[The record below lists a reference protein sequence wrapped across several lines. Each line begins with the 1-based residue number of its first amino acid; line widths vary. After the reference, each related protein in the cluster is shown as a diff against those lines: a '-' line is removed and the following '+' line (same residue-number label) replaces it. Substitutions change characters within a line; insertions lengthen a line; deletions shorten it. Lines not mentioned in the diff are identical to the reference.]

1 MEFYSK
7 AKKEFTFYHFLNQPS
22 KKGQMVYGVVKQII
36 QVLNLLNWELV
47 IRPSVMLAFIAF
59 VANMLHLI

>member
-36 QVLNLLNWELV
+36 QVLNLLKKQV
-47 IRPSVMLAFIAF
+47 VFTTC
-59 VANMLHLI
+59 

>member
-22 KKGQMVYGVVKQII
+22 KKGQMVYAVVKQII
-36 QVLNLLNWELV
+36 QVLNLLKKQV
-47 IRPSVMLAFIAF
+47 VFTTC
-59 VANMLHLI
+59 